1 MVDPRREPAVK
12 AGLDLA
18 GVSRA
23 ATAQPAPGSPRQRG
37 AWLSGRGCHDDI
49 PSSPVP
55 TVLDPEPVEAVEFLP
70 GLAGWVG
77 ERVRASGSDLTV
89 LQALIVCDPVGRRV
103 LIDQAVD
110 LRRSLLGDSVHVDQ
124 LLTGLLAAEQ
134 ALLDGHRPCH
144 EGTQDPSVV
153 VGAATS
159 GAAAMVGGLDAAARA
174 LGPLAQSLV
183 DEPDLPATAHLSG
196 QACRRHLVSARR
208 AAGELADPLAT
219 PTRSPWATE
228 VTVDPSGATAGP

>member
-12 AGLDLA
+12 AGPDLA

-23 ATAQPAPGSPRQRG
+23 ATAQPAPGSPRQEG
-37 AWLSGRGCHDDI
+37 AWLPGRGGRDDT

-55 TVLDPEPVEAVEFLP
+55 TVLDPEAVEVGESVP

-77 ERVRASGSDLTV
+77 QRVYARGSDLTV
-89 LQALIVCDPVGRRV
+89 LQALIVCDPAGRRV

-110 LRRSLLGDSVHVDQ
+110 LRRCLLRDSVHVDL
-124 LLTGLLAAEQ
+124 LLTGLPAAEQ

-144 EGTQDPSVV
+144 EGTQDPPVV
-153 VGAATS
+153 VAAATS
-159 GAAAMVGGLDAAARA
+159 GAATMVGPLDAAARA
-174 LGPLAQSLV
+174 LGPLARSLV

-196 QACRRHLVSARR
+196 QACRRHLVIARR
-208 AAGELADPLAT
+208 GAGELADRLAA
-219 PTRSPWATE
+219 PKWLPWATE